1 MFELADGGT
10 LFLDE
15 IGGLPPTAQAKLL
28 RVLELGEVSR
38 VGALDPRRVDVHVI
52 AATNRD
58 LRAEVAA
65 GRFRGDLFYRLN
77 VVEVKLPPLRDRR
90 EDIPYLTAAFVR
102 EIGERL
108 QKPLQGLT
116 PGAEAR
122 LTESTWDGNV
132 RELRNVVERACILAD
147 GEFVTEREL
156 AVCLPPPGVTAAAP
170 TALAAV
176 TTPDKPSDRSA
187 GQRRTGSHP
196 ARAGADRRQQEGR
209 GADARPQPTR
219 ALSPARA
226 ARAFGDDLPPTA
238 VGDARGV
245 TWLNCAL
252 LLDEPELPRSPL
264 PAAEAKRSV
273 LIVDDEPGVRHLM
286 RRWLES
292 RGYVVAV
299 AAGADKALELLSA
312 APTAVALCDLRMPG
326 HDGLWL
332 ADQLRREHPDT
343 AVIIATGL
351 NDVSAAIES
360 LRQGV
365 VEYLTKPFERDRL
378 CEAVS
383 RAVEWHRTACDSR
396 RWREQLEDEV
406 HARDGRMSRTSS
418 PRSSSI
424 RDDDLDVLLATLT
437 ATNPDAYAHAY
448 RVAALSVAVARAL
461 DVPQPDVTTL
471 ERAALMHDLG
481 KLAMP
486 DAVLRKP
493 APLTVEEQR
502 LIRLHP
508 RIGSELIEHVPYLG
522 LAAAVVR
529 DAHERVDGLGYP
541 SGKRQDELSL
551 SARIVAVADAY
562 DTMTRARVFRDAMTP
577 AAALAEL
584 ERCSGTQFDPQIVS
598 AFTSVVD
605 RD

>member
-1 MFELADGGT
+1 M
-10 LFLDE
+10 
-15 IGGLPPTAQAKLL
+15 
-28 RVLELGEVSR
+28 V
-38 VGALDPRRVDVHVI
+38 
-52 AATNRD
+52 D
-58 LRAEVAA
+58 LRSSS
-65 GRFRGDLFYRLN
+65 GRARIATA
-77 VVEVKLPPLRDRR
+77 PP
-90 EDIPYLTAAFVR
+90 
-102 EIGERL
+102 
-108 QKPLQGLT
+108 
-116 PGAEAR
+116 
-122 LTESTWDGNV
+122 
-132 RELRNVVERACILAD
+132 
-147 GEFVTEREL
+147 
-156 AVCLPPPGVTAAAP
+156 
-170 TALAAV
+170 
-176 TTPDKPSDRSA
+176 
-187 GQRRTGSHP
+187 
-196 ARAGADRRQQEGR
+196 
-209 GADARPQPTR
+209 
-219 ALSPARA
+219 
-226 ARAFGDDLPPTA
+226 
-238 VGDARGV
+238 
-245 TWLNCAL
+245 
-252 LLDEPELPRSPL
+252 

-299 AAGADKALELLSA
+299 APGADKALELLAA

-351 NDVSAAIES
+351 NDVGSAVES

-365 VEYLTKPFERDRL
+365 VDYLTKPFERDRL

-383 RAVEWHRTACDSR
+383 RGVEWHRSACDSR
-396 RWREQLEDEV
+396 RWRALLEDEMF
-406 HARDGRMSRTSS
+406 AR
-418 PRSSSI
+418 RSHLEDIIASQFVDS
-424 RDDDLDVLLATLT
+424 DDDLDVLLATLS

-448 RVAALSVAVARAL
+448 RVAALSATVARAL
-461 DVPQPDVTTL
+461 DVSESDVATV
-471 ERAALMHDLG
+471 ERAALLHDLG

-508 RIGSELIEHVPYLG
+508 RIGCELIEHVPYLA

-541 SGKRQDELSL
+541 NGRRGDDLSL
-551 SARIVAVADAY
+551 PARIVAVADAY

-584 ERCSGTQFDPQIVS
+584 ERCSGTQFDPRVVL
-598 AFTSVVD
+598 AFLSIVD

>member
-1 MFELADGGT
+1 VTE
-10 LFLDE
+10 
-15 IGGLPPTAQAKLL
+15 
-28 RVLELGEVSR
+28 
-38 VGALDPRRVDVHVI
+38 
-52 AATNRD
+52 
-58 LRAEVAA
+58 LRAASV
-65 GRFRGDLFYRLN
+65 
-77 VVEVKLPPLRDRR
+77 
-90 EDIPYLTAAFVR
+90 
-102 EIGERL
+102 
-108 QKPLQGLT
+108 
-116 PGAEAR
+116 
-122 LTESTWDGNV
+122 
-132 RELRNVVERACILAD
+132 
-147 GEFVTEREL
+147 
-156 AVCLPPPGVTAAAP
+156 
-170 TALAAV
+170 
-176 TTPDKPSDRSA
+176 
-187 GQRRTGSHP
+187 
-196 ARAGADRRQQEGR
+196 RAGIA
-209 GADARPQPTR
+209 T
-219 ALSPARA
+219 
-226 ARAFGDDLPPTA
+226 
-238 VGDARGV
+238 
-245 TWLNCAL
+245 
-252 LLDEPELPRSPL
+252 SPL
-264 PAAEAKRSV
+264 PAAEGKRSV

-360 LRQGV
+360 LRRGV

-406 HARDGRMSRTSS
+406 LAR
-418 PRSSSI
+418 RSHLEDIIASQFVDS
-424 RDDDLDVLLATLT
+424 DDDLDVLLATLT

-461 DVPQPDVTTL
+461 ELPQPEVATL

-481 KLAMP
+481 KQAMP

-541 SGKRQDELSL
+541 NGKRTDDLSL
-551 SARIVAVADAY
+551 LARIVAVADAY

-584 ERCSGTQFDPQIVS
+584 ERCSGTQFDVQIVE

-605 RD
+605 RH